1 MLDDR
6 RIPFAAGELMFS
18 LPSSEAKPAT
28 KLGIPLTISRPT
40 TGAMYDFD
48 TGKVVR

>member
-6 RIPFAAGELMFS
+6 RIPFAAGELMS

-28 KLGIPLTISRPT
+28 MLGIPLTISRPT
-40 TGAMYDFD
+40 TKAMYDLD